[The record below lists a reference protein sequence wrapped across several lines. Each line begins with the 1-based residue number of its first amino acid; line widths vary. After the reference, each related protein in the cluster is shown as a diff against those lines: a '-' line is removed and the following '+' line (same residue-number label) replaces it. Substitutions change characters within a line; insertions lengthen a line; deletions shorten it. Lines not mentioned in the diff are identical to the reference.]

1 MNYTILFLFDLVL
14 EQLTFYIK
22 DSNIYY
28 YIIKGEKLIL
38 KDSRKLDASLEE
50 ELKKYINNFYPEIKE
65 YTYKISDDGETLELI
80 FNYEFSDSK
89 QTLRDINVFEDMLN
103 IKFIGIN
110 SVNGVTTFIN
120 KFNK

>member
-1 MNYTILFLFDLVL
+1 M
-14 EQLTFYIK
+14 
-22 DSNIYY
+22 
-28 YIIKGEKLIL
+28 

-50 ELKKYINNFYPEIKE
+50 ELKKYINNSYPEIKE